1 MLFMLTPEIKTN
13 LILKE
18 IGIKRYSLRSSNDQ
32 SHKKSLHFY
41 KKGHILAL
49 LDKPYENFVR
59 EQQDLLIAIFSSTK
73 IDNGE
78 EVFKTIRYSSNNDLS
93 NEFEEMNDLKMIVIF
108 GNISCDF
115 DFKNGDSIRVWCS
128 EWDQSNKNVKN
139 SLYTDSLSVSLSSK
153 EQLDFIE
160 NEAY

>member
-32 SHKKSLHFY
+32 SHKKSLHFF

-59 EQQDLLIAIFSSTK
+59 EQQDLLIAILTSTK
-73 IDNGE
+73 IDNGD

-93 NEFEEMNDLKMIVIF
+93 IEFEEMSDLKIIIIF

-115 DFKNGDSIRVWCS
+115 DFKNEQIIAPKLSLLLA
-128 EWDQSNKNVKN
+128 NKDLKKK
-139 SLYTDSLSVSLSSK
+139 LWLQIK
-153 EQLDFIE
+153 EKL
-160 NEAY
+160 NM

>member
-18 IGIKRYSLRSSNDQ
+18 IGIKRYSLRSSNNQ

-78 EVFKTIRYSSNNDLS
+78 KVFKTIRYSSNNVLS
-93 NEFEEMNDLKMIVIF
+93 SEFKEMNDLKMIIIF
-108 GNISCDF
+108 GDNSCDF
-115 DFKNGDSIRVWCS
+115 DFKNEQIIAPKLSILLANQDS
-128 EWDQSNKNVKN
+128 K
-139 SLYTDSLSVSLSSK
+139 K
-153 EQLDFIE
+153 ELWIQIKQKLNI
-160 NEAY
+160 

>member
-18 IGIKRYSLRSSNDQ
+18 IGIKRYSLRLSNDQ
-32 SHKKSLHFY
+32 SQKKSLHFY

-59 EQQDLLIAIFSSTK
+59 EQQDLLIAILSSTK

-93 NEFEEMNDLKMIVIF
+93 SEFEEMSDLKMIIIF
-108 GNISCDF
+108 GNIYCDF
-115 DFKNGDSIRVWCS
+115 DFKDKHIIAPKLSLLLANKDS
-128 EWDQSNKNVKN
+128 K
-139 SLYTDSLSVSLSSK
+139 K
-153 EQLDFIE
+153 ELWLKIKQKLNI
-160 NEAY
+160 

>member
-32 SHKKSLHFY
+32 SQKKSLHFY

-93 NEFEEMNDLKMIVIF
+93 GEFEEMSDLKMIIIF

-115 DFKNGDSIRVWCS
+115 DFKDEQIIAPKLSLLLANKDS
-128 EWDQSNKNVKN
+128 K
-139 SLYTDSLSVSLSSK
+139 K
-153 EQLDFIE
+153 ELWLQIKQKLNI
-160 NEAY
+160 

>member
-41 KKGHILAL
+41 KKGLILAL

-78 EVFKTIRYSSNNDLS
+78 EVFKTIRYSSNNDLR
-93 NEFEEMNDLKMIVIF
+93 NDFEEMSDLKMIINF

-115 DFKNGDSIRVWCS
+115 NFKNEQIIAPKLSLLLA
-128 EWDQSNKNVKN
+128 NKN
-139 SLYTDSLSVSLSSK
+139 SK
-153 EQLDFIE
+153 KELWLQIKQKLNI
-160 NEAY
+160 

>member
-1 MLFMLTPEIKTN
+1 MLTPEIKTN

-18 IGIKRYSLRSSNDQ
+18 IGIKRYSLRSNADQ
-32 SHKKSLHFY
+32 SSLKNFSFFQ
-41 KKGHILAL
+41 KGHILAL

-78 EVFKTIRYSSNNDLS
+78 DVFKTIRYSSNNDLRS
-93 NEFEEMNDLKMIVIF
+93 EFEQMSDLKMIIIF

-115 DFKNGDSIRVWCS
+115 DFKDEQIIAPKLSLLLA
-128 EWDQSNKNVKN
+128 NKDLKKDLWLQIKQKLN
-139 SLYTDSLSVSLSSK
+139 
-153 EQLDFIE
+153 I
-160 NEAY
+160 

>member
-18 IGIKRYSLRSSNDQ
+18 IGIKRYSLRSSNNQ

-73 IDNGE
+73 IDNGK
-78 EVFKTIRYSSNNDLS
+78 EVFKTIRLS
-93 NEFEEMNDLKMIVIF
+93 NEFKEMNDLKMIIIF
-108 GNISCDF
+108 GDNSCDF
-115 DFKNGDSIRVWCS
+115 DFKNEQISAPKLSILLANQDS
-128 EWDQSNKNVKN
+128 K
-139 SLYTDSLSVSLSSK
+139 K
-153 EQLDFIE
+153 ELWIQIKQKLNI
-160 NEAY
+160 

>member
-78 EVFKTIRYSSNNDLS
+78 ITNYASDTTPRRLS
-93 NEFEEMNDLKMIVIF
+93 IAFFFYETFIH
-108 GNISCDF
+108 
-115 DFKNGDSIRVWCS
+115 
-128 EWDQSNKNVKN
+128 
-139 SLYTDSLSVSLSSK
+139 YLSSSRIC
-153 EQLDFIE
+153 LINCCF
-160 NEAY
+160 

>member
-59 EQQDLLIAIFSSTK
+59 EQKDLLIAILSSTK
-73 IDNGE
+73 IDNGK
-78 EVFKTIRYSSNNDLS
+78 EVFKTIRYSSNNVLS
-93 NEFEEMNDLKMIVIF
+93 SEFKEMNDLKMIIIF
-108 GNISCDF
+108 GDNSCDF
-115 DFKNGDSIRVWCS
+115 DFKNEQIIAPKLSLLLANKDS
-128 EWDQSNKNVKN
+128 K
-139 SLYTDSLSVSLSSK
+139 K
-153 EQLDFIE
+153 ELWLQIKQKLNI
-160 NEAY
+160 

>member
-93 NEFEEMNDLKMIVIF
+93 SEFEEMSDLKMIIIF
-108 GNISCDF
+108 GNISCDI
-115 DFKNGDSIRVWCS
+115 DFKHQHIIAPKLSLLLA
-128 EWDQSNKNVKN
+128 NKDLK
-139 SLYTDSLSVSLSSK
+139 K
-153 EQLDFIE
+153 ELWLEIKKKL
-160 NEAY
+160 NI

>member
-18 IGIKRYSLRSSNDQ
+18 IGIKRYLLRSSNNQ

-59 EQQDLLIAIFSSTK
+59 EQKDLLIAILSSTK
-73 IDNGE
+73 IDNGK
-78 EVFKTIRYSSNNDLS
+78 EVFKTIRYSSNNVLS
-93 NEFEEMNDLKMIVIF
+93 SEFKEMNDLKMIIIF
-108 GNISCDF
+108 GDNSCDF
-115 DFKNGDSIRVWCS
+115 DFKNEQIIAPKLSILLANQ
-128 EWDQSNKNVKN
+128 DLK
-139 SLYTDSLSVSLSSK
+139 K
-153 EQLDFIE
+153 ELWIQIKKKLNI
-160 NEAY
+160 

>member
-1 MLFMLTPEIKTN
+1 MLIMLTPEIKTN

-18 IGIKRYSLRSSNDQ
+18 IGIKRYSIRPSIDH

-59 EQQDLLIAIFSSTK
+59 EQQDLLIAIFKSTK

-78 EVFKTIRYSSNNDLS
+78 EVFNTIRYSSNNDLS
-93 NEFEEMNDLKMIVIF
+93 SEFEEMSDLKMIIIF

-115 DFKNGDSIRVWCS
+115 DFKDEHIIAPKLSLLLANKDS
-128 EWDQSNKNVKN
+128 K
-139 SLYTDSLSVSLSSK
+139 K
-153 EQLDFIE
+153 ELWLQIKQKLNI
-160 NEAY
+160 

>member
-32 SHKKSLHFY
+32 SQKKSLHFY

-78 EVFKTIRYSSNNDLS
+78 EVLKTIRYSSNNDLS
-93 NEFEEMNDLKMIVIF
+93 PCIKFSVN
-108 GNISCDF
+108 S
-115 DFKNGDSIRVWCS
+115 DFKPLSIAS
-128 EWDQSNKNVKN
+128 
-139 SLYTDSLSVSLSSK
+139 SLSLTHSS
-153 EQLDFIE
+153 
-160 NEAY
+160 AT

>member
-18 IGIKRYSLRSSNDQ
+18 IGIKRYSLRSGNDQ

-59 EQQDLLIAIFSSTK
+59 EQKDLLIAILSSTK
-73 IDNGE
+73 IDNGK
-78 EVFKTIRYSSNNDLS
+78 EVFKTIRYSSNNVL
-93 NEFEEMNDLKMIVIF
+93 
-108 GNISCDF
+108 
-115 DFKNGDSIRVWCS
+115 
-128 EWDQSNKNVKN
+128 
-139 SLYTDSLSVSLSSK
+139 SLSL
-153 EQLDFIE
+153 IHI
-160 NEAY
+160 